1 MGRQDKMQM
10 ANHLI
15 DKWSETVFVDD
26 ENISLM
32 DKKFKSALS
41 RAFSGMS
48 PIEVCLAYL
57 DWLSHLAI
65 SPGKQLQ
72 LVQSLIS
79 NALKLGFTTSAR
91 CSDNHLTALRQNW
104 REGSAVTTGS
114 AGHLM
119 FWHRLTKPPG
129 TGGMKRP
136 VMLRAAAIVTWN
148 W

>member
-1 MGRQDKMQM
+1 M
-10 ANHLI
+10 ADRLI

-79 NALKLGFTTSAR
+79 NALKLGFYNIGA
-91 CSDNHLTALRQNW
+91 LLRQ
-104 REGSAVTTGS
+104 SS
-114 AGHLM
+114 DKHL
-119 FWHRLTKPPG
+119 
-129 TGGMKRP
+129 
-136 VMLRAAAIVTWN
+136 
-148 W
+148 